1 MNDIGCI
8 FCQIIANKALAS
20 KVYEDDTIV
29 AFLDLFPLNPGHT
42 LIVPKYHAA
51 TLDELNDATAAHM
64 MIVAKQ
70 VMIALMSTYDIHCSG
85 VNLLMANGTSAGQ
98 DVFHA
103 HLHVIP
109 RTEKDG
115 IRFGGAIRQRK
126 MLRSDL
132 DKYAELIRNSIR

>member
-1 MNDIGCI
+1 MNEIGCI

-70 VMIALMSTYDIHCSG
+70 VMIALKSTNDIHCSG
-85 VNLLMANGTSAGQ
+85 VNLLMANGASAGQ

-115 IRFGGAIRQRK
+115 ISFGGAIKQRK

-132 DKYAELIRNSIR
+132 DKYAELIRNSI